1 MLNYVGMKQIGG
13 TFVKRQILK
22 CMIIIGCLCF
32 LAGCA
37 KEPEPTQPVTT
48 APPTTQTP
56 TTEAT
61 TVPPTTEAPALPLE
75 MAQPLETALVTVEE
89 TLLFTGTADP
99 RYAVEINGEA
109 VQPGED
115 GSFSYEAE
123 LDVGENTV
131 TVTYL
136 DEVREYT
143 VTRRYTTAWYAHEE
157 DTTCCSGASVYAA
170 LYAREGSKVRVTFRG
185 EVHTV
190 APSDNQLGMGAPEGF
205 DYYVYAFTAPSKN
218 ENPIEMGAIT
228 YTVTC
233 DDIKEVYTS
242 GNITCAAAVP
252 MKTSDETVTPAVAPY
267 QNVGSGYIIEI
278 VDVNAETFN
287 GENVDDKSI
296 PTMNYLPKG
305 TVDYGTQGT
314 YYNSSANRYY
324 HKLRCGVR
332 VYNRNDNKP
341 LGMQPVVDGYNGY
354 LPDHNEISVA
364 SMEVSGHH
372 TYLTLDCLWKAP
384 FFFDEEPQEYR
395 RDNWYKYILDE
406 YNPNYVDITFCYAM
420 VFTGTVEIPEDHP
433 LFSKAEVIQNEADHT
448 LRLYLKAPG
457 AFYGWSAYY
466 NEQDQ
471 LVFQFL
477 NPVTVTQAENAYGA
491 DLTGITVMLDVGHGG
506 EDPGAYYPNSS
517 GKMFKESERNLYLA
531 NLIKAELESIGATVL
546 MNRTEEAR
554 TTTRTERVAYIIEQ
568 APDFCLCIHHNA
580 DLAPH
585 LTGYE
590 SWYFTSHSRNAA
602 EHSLEANLEN
612 DAYRRGKM
620 AWNTYFLAR
629 QTVCPVVLSEN
640 GYMTNSWEMNR
651 IADNEI
657 MQQKAEALTRGIV
670 NYYLELSGFPVEY
683 DYDANKRD

>member
-1 MLNYVGMKQIGG
+1 MLNYVGMNRIGG
-13 TFVKRQILK
+13 TFVKRKIIK
-22 CMIIIGCLCF
+22 CMIIAGSLCL

-37 KEPEPTQPVTT
+37 KQPEQTQPTMI
-48 APPTTQTP
+48 PTTTQAP
-56 TTEAT
+56 ATEAT
-61 TVPPTTEAPALPLE
+61 TVPPTTQAPALPLE
-75 MAQPLETALVTVEE
+75 MAQPLETELVTTDE
-89 TLLFTGTADP
+89 TILIAGTADP
-99 RYAVEINGEA
+99 RYSVQVNDQT

-115 GSFSYEAE
+115 GSFSYEQALE
-123 LDVGENTV
+123 VGENTI

-136 DEVREYT
+136 DEVREYA
-143 VTRRYTTAWYAHEE
+143 VTRRYTTAWYAYEA
-157 DTTCCSGASVYAA
+157 DATCNSGAAVYAE

-190 APSDNQLGMGAPEGF
+190 SPSDNQLGMGAPEGF

-218 ENPIEMGAIT
+218 EEPIEMGAIT

-242 GNITCAAAVP
+242 GNITCEAAVP
-252 MKTSDETVTPAVAPY
+252 MKKSDEDVTPAVAPY
-267 QNVGSGYIIEI
+267 QNVGSGYIVEI

-287 GENVDDKSI
+287 GENVDDKSD

-305 TVDYGTQGT
+305 TVDYGSQGT

-324 HKLRCGVR
+324 YKLRCGVR
-332 VYNRNDNKP
+332 VYSRNDNKP
-341 LGMQPVVDGYNGY
+341 LGMAPVVDCYNGY
-354 LPDHNEISVA
+354 LPDHNEINVA
-364 SMEVSGHH
+364 SMEVNGHH
-372 TYLTLDCLWKAP
+372 TYLTLDTLWKAP
-384 FFFDEEPQEYR
+384 FFFDEEPQEYK

-406 YNPNYVDITFCYAM
+406 YNPNYMDITFCYAT
-420 VFTGTVEIPEDHP
+420 VFTGSVEIPEDHP
-433 LFSKAEVIQNEADHT
+433 LFSGAEVIQNEADHT
-448 LRLYLKAPG
+448 LRLYLKTPG

-471 LVFQFL
+471 LCFQFL
-477 NPVTVTQAENAYGA
+477 NPVTVTQADNAYGA
-491 DLTGITVMLDVGHGG
+491 DLSGITVMLDVGHGG
-506 EDPGAYYPNSS
+506 EDPGAYYPNKN

-531 NLIKAELESIGATVL
+531 NLIKTELESIGATVL
-546 MNRTEEAR
+546 MNRTDEER
-554 TTTRTERVAYIIEQ
+554 TTTRTERVAYLIEQ
-568 APDFCLCIHHNA
+568 SPDFCLCVHHNA
-580 DLAPH
+580 DLATH

-657 MQQKAEALTRGIV
+657 MAQKAQALTQGIV

-683 DYDANKRD
+683 DYDADKRD

>member
-1 MLNYVGMKQIGG
+1 MKRKI
-13 TFVKRQILK
+13 VKCI
-22 CMIIIGCLCF
+22 MICFCLCL
-32 LAGCA
+32 LAGCV
-37 KEPEPTQPVTT
+37 KQPEQTLPTTLPPVTT
-48 APPTTQTP
+48 QAP

-75 MAQPLETALVTVEE
+75 MAQPELTTVEE
-89 TLLFTGTADP
+89 TLLLTGTMDS
-99 RYAVEINGEA
+99 RYTVEINGQA

-115 GSFSYEAE
+115 GSFSCE
-123 LDVGENTV
+123 LDLEVGENTIRV
-131 TVTYL
+131 VYL
-136 DEVREYT
+136 DEIREYT
-143 VTRRYTTAWYAHEE
+143 VTRRYTTAWYAYEE
-157 DTTCCSGASVYAA
+157 DATCNSGASVYAA

-190 APSDNQLGMGAPEGF
+190 LPSDNQLGMGAPEGF
-205 DYYVYAFTAPSKN
+205 DYYVYAYTAPSKN
-218 ENPIEMGAIT
+218 EAPIEMGAIT

-242 GNITCAAAVP
+242 GNITCEAAVP
-252 MKTSDETVTPAVAPY
+252 MKTSDETVTPDVAPY
-267 QNVGSGYIIEI
+267 QNVGSGYIVEI

-287 GENVDDKSI
+287 GQNVDDKSI

-324 HKLRCGVR
+324 YKLRCGVR
-332 VYNRNDNKP
+332 VYSRNDNKP
-341 LGMQPVVDGYNGY
+341 LGMAPVVDCYNGY
-354 LPDHNEISVA
+354 LPDHNEINVA
-364 SMEVSGHH
+364 SMEISGHH

-384 FFFDEEPQEYR
+384 FFFDEEPQEYTT
-395 RDNWYKYILDE
+395 DNWYKYILNE
-406 YNPNYVDITFCYAM
+406 YNPNYVDITFCYAT
-420 VFTGTVEIPEDHP
+420 VFTGSVEIPEDHP
-433 LFSKAEVIQNEADHT
+433 LFSGAEVIQNEADYT

-477 NPVTVTQAENAYGA
+477 NPVTVTQAENVYGA
-491 DLTGITVMLDVGHGG
+491 DLTGVTVMLDVGHGG
-506 EDPGAYYPNSS
+506 EDPGAYYPNNS

-531 NLIKAELESIGATVL
+531 NLVKAELESIGATVL
-546 MNRTEEAR
+546 MNRTEEER

-580 DLAPH
+580 DLATH

-602 EHSLEANLEN
+602 EHSLEAGLEG
-612 DAYRRGKM
+612 DTYRRGKM

-657 MQQKAEALTRGIV
+657 MQQKAVALTRGIV

-683 DYDANKRD
+683 DYDADKRD